1 MRIWTIIAEPGVA
14 ASLDMIPI
22 LRVVPERWA
31 LWKTRTRV
39 LRNVQQDMYDA
50 IIRHCEGRI
59 TRKGT
64 YESLLEKVI
73 PTLDDRGVDEALL
86 RYVFF
91 YHVSCVRMLTCCE
104 GASSLLSLR
113 ELVVLPQISYARV
126 YS

>member
-1 MRIWTIIAEPGVA
+1 
-14 ASLDMIPI
+14 
-22 LRVVPERWA
+22 
-31 LWKTRTRV
+31 
-39 LRNVQQDMYDA
+39 MYDA

-91 YHVSCVRMLTCCE
+91 YPVSCVRMLMCSE
-104 GASSLLSLR
+104 GASSLLSLK

-126 YS
+126 YF